1 VLKSIERG
9 DPPDLM
15 KRRLQLSRYSYEYTL
30 NRLLSN
36 NLIKTDSKG
45 TYYTTKKG
53 KNVLGYK
60 NGDESVEKKPMLLKL
75 LGLDP
80 NSL

>member
-15 KRRLQLSRYSYEYTL
+15 KSRLQLSRYSYEYTL
-30 NRLLSN
+30 NKLLSS
-36 NLIKTDSKG
+36 NLIKTDSNG
-45 TYYTTKKG
+45 TFCTTKKG

-60 NGDESVEKKPMLLKL
+60 NEDESVEKKPMLLKL